1 MVRWWT
7 LTASYALVI
16 AVLSV
21 IPIPQPVGNAVG
33 RLDKLMH
40 LCEYLLL
47 AWCVV
52 QAARA
57 SGFPR
62 TKTLM
67 VACLL
72 PTSFGLLLEGVQGLL
87 PYRSA
92 EGLDALANAI
102 GAGLGTWIGLITK
115 RPPSTDHRPPCKG

>member
-16 AVLSV
+16 AVVSV
-21 IPIPQPVGNAVG
+21 IPIPRPIGNAVG
-33 RLDKLMH
+33 RFDKLMH

-57 SGFPR
+57 SGFPHA
-62 TKTLM
+62 KTLV
-67 VACLL
+67 VAWLF
-72 PTSFGLLLEGVQGLL
+72 PASFGLFLEGVQSLL

-92 EGLDALANAI
+92 EGLDVLANAI
-102 GAGLGTWIGLITK
+102 GAGLGAWIGLITSGK
-115 RPPSTDHRPPCKG
+115 PMRKSIDHSP